1 MQDGEAALHTAAR
14 NDNSEAVE
22 LLLQHKASVNIQDR
36 VIRWAALVVANML
49 VIWVST
55 CTFISVGVWFR
66 RR

>member
-1 MQDGEAALHTAAR
+1 MQAGETALHTAAR

-22 LLLQHKASVNIQDR
+22 LLLQLKASVDIQDR
-36 VIRWAALVVANML
+36 VILWAALVGANML

-55 CTFISVGVWFR
+55 CTLISVGVWFR